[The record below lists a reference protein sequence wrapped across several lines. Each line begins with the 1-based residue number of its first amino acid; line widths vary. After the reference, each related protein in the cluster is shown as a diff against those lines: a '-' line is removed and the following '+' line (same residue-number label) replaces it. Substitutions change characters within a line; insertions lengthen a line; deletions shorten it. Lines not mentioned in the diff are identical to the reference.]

1 MKSKRIA
8 MERYQSTS
16 KKWTC
21 TNPNIEIIYEDNH
34 LLVID
39 KPAGLLSQADKTKHV
54 DLTDLCKRYL
64 KKEYNKPGNVYLG
77 LTHRLDRPVSGLMVL
92 AKTSKAASRISK
104 LIREHQLKKT
114 YWAIVHGRTPSKA
127 TYEHFLKKDLR
138 INKTKAYS
146 SKISGAKPAVL
157 SYSTVKHIAH
167 YSLIEVDLIT
177 GKPHQI
183 RVQLSKMGFPIW
195 GDYKYGK
202 ENTNPGKSLAL
213 RSYALVFEHPV
224 KKKLLHI
231 KAEIPSQQPWNLF
244 DY

>member
-8 MERYQSTS
+8 RGRYQSTS
-16 KKWTC
+16 KKWTG
-21 TNPNIEIIYEDNH
+21 TKPNIEIVYEDNH
-34 LLVID
+34 LLIVD
-39 KPAGLLSQADKTKHV
+39 KPAGLLSQADKTKH
-54 DLTDLCKRYL
+54 TDVTYLCKQYL

-77 LTHRLDRPVSGLMVL
+77 LTHRLDRPVTGLMVL

-114 YWAIVHGRTPSKA
+114 YWAIVHGRTPLEAS
-127 TYEHFLKKDLR
+127 YEHFLKKDSKT
-138 INKTKAYS
+138 NKTKAYS
-146 SKISGAKPAVL
+146 SKKPDAKPAVL
-157 SYSTVKHIAH
+157 SYTTLKQNAH

-195 GDYKYGK
+195 GDYKYG
-202 ENTNPGKSLAL
+202 EEDTGPGKSLAL
-213 RSYALVFEHPV
+213 RSYALAFEHPV
-224 KKKLLHI
+224 KKELMHI

>member
-8 MERYQSTS
+8 RGRYQSTS
-16 KKWTC
+16 KKWTS
-21 TNPNIEIIYEDNH
+21 TKPNIEIVYEDNH
-34 LLVID
+34 LLIID
-39 KPAGLLSQADKTKHV
+39 KPTGLLSQADKTNHV
-54 DLTDLCKRYL
+54 DVTYLCKRYL

-77 LTHRLDRPVSGLMVL
+77 LTHRLDRPVTGLMVL

-104 LIREHQLKKT
+104 LIREHQLKKI
-114 YWAIVHGRTPSKA
+114 YWAIVHGRTPLEAS
-127 TYEHFLKKDLR
+127 YEHFLKKDPKT
-138 INKTKAYS
+138 NKTKAYS
-146 SKISGAKPAVL
+146 SKKSGAKLAVL
-157 SYSTVKHIAH
+157 SYTTLKQSAH

-195 GDYKYGK
+195 GDYKYG
-202 ENTNPGKSLAL
+202 EEDTGPGKSLAL
-213 RSYALVFEHPV
+213 RSYALAFEHPV
-224 KKKLLHI
+224 KKELMHI